1 MQGIRVVFSP
11 YQTLGNGRDSLYRKH
26 HHIGVV
32 GQQVTSVGQSDTQT
46 KGYIQRDGTD
56 GRQQLELSG
65 LWPQTV
71 EWREA
76 EQGVLKRLWE
86 LAQIGHNER
95 NVIENFVQIGIGQA
109 FPAGTGMIPVNGQTG
124 RSYIQG

>member
-1 MQGIRVVFSP
+1 MDGIPFTGSIT
-11 YQTLGNGRDSLYRKH
+11 TLGSLANRLPRLDRVTPRPRATYRE
-26 HHIGVV
+26 
-32 GQQVTSVGQSDTQT
+32 T
-46 KGYIQRDGTD
+46 
-56 GRQQLELSG
+56 ELMADNS
-65 LWPQTV
+65 LSWPQTV